1 MEKILKLLEENAR
14 MSVEDIAGITGDPP
28 EAVARKLDEY
38 AKNHVINGYHALVDW
53 EKAGVPR
60 VQAIIE
66 LRVSP
71 RRESGFDE
79 IAETIANFEEVDSV
93 MLMSGGYDLALVL
106 NGKKLS
112 GDSLVRGKA
121 PFPAGGRCLHSHAF
135 RASHL

>member
-60 VQAIIE
+60 VQA
-66 LRVSP
+66 LSSCACRP
-71 RRESGFDE
+71 G
-79 IAETIANFEEVDSV
+79 AKAA
-93 MLMSGGYDLALVL
+93 LM
-106 NGKKLS
+106 
-112 GDSLVRGKA
+112 R
-121 PFPAGGRCLHSHAF
+121 
-135 RASHL
+135 